1 MAKAVTSR
9 AQDKEFGLF
18 EVFEFFGFLCRYVAA
33 FLFFNIFRKLSW
45 RWIKNIGSSQIWV
58 YEASGEGEEA
68 DIGEK
73 EIKVTK
79 AIRITLGNFNFV
91 VEAF

>member
-1 MAKAVTSR
+1 MNK
-9 AQDKEFGLF
+9 K
-18 EVFEFFGFLCRYVAA
+18 
-33 FLFFNIFRKLSW
+33 K
-45 RWIKNIGSSQIWV
+45 IWV